1 MKFLGAGVLATA
13 LAALALVGCSTPVQP
28 RTAASASP
36 AGVATPTT
44 PPATAIAAA
53 TPPRTT
59 RANWPS
65 DRATATDIVSRF
77 RSAGLQVDAQPAP
90 SSVVF
95 GAERVDLYLVGG
107 QTAAIYTFAS
117 PVASGRV
124 LDDAANGRLTLSYL
138 RTPYFVQAANLLVVI
153 TTDDSDAAGVLIGAI
168 KKT

>member
-1 MKFLGAGVLATA
+1 LATT
-13 LAALALVGCSTPVQP
+13 LVALALIGCNTPVQP
-28 RTAASASP
+28 RTASSASP
-36 AGVATPTT
+36 AGVASPTT

-59 RANWPS
+59 RANWPA
-65 DRATATDIVSRF
+65 DRASASEIVARF
-77 RSAGLQVDAQPAP
+77 RSAGLQVEAQPAA
-90 SSVVF
+90 SAVVL
-95 GAERVDLYLVGG
+95 GAERVDMYLVGG

-124 LDDAANGRLTLSYL
+124 LDDAADGRLTVSYL

-168 KKT
+168 KKS